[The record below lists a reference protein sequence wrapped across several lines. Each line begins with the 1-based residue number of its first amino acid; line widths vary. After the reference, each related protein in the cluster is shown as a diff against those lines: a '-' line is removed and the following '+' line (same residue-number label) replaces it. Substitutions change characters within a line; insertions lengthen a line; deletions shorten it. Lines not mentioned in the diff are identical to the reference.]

1 MMKRIQQALN
11 WPEDGSVLDLY
22 FSFLLHISAAYF
34 HPKNILLIFD
44 DYRSSRWSGPYLC
57 GSSWAKPTR
66 IQGLFHYE
74 ISFSNIKIKKFL
86 KYIPMYVEI
95 V

>member
-44 DYRSSRWSGPYLC
+44 DYRSSR
-57 GSSWAKPTR
+57 
-66 IQGLFHYE
+66 
-74 ISFSNIKIKKFL
+74 
-86 KYIPMYVEI
+86 
-95 V
+95 